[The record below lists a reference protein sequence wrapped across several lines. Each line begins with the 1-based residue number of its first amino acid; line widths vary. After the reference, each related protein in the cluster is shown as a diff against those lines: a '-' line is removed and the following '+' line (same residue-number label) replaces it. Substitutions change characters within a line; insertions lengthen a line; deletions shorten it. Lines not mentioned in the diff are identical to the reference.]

1 VNAINHA
8 LNAVFD
14 ALLWPLELLGR
25 PAALVLASAVAG
37 VLALLLFKQLSFQ
50 KRIRAVKDRIQA
62 HLIEIRIYQD
72 DLRITARAITRVL
85 ARNFQYLALNLLPF
99 IPLSLPFAIV
109 LAQLVV
115 RYGFGPTPVTDTG
128 AHALPG
134 ATALVRV
141 ELERESAA
149 LAGGLRLEL
158 PAGVE
163 ARSPL
168 VRLASEGVAFQEV
181 LVRAP
186 GEHVL
191 VVVLADGTRETKR
204 IAGGVNVRAAQPERA
219 KGVLHALLWP
229 AEDALASASPLA
241 SISATQPD
249 SELGWLPG
257 GPGGVVLVFLVASLV
272 AGALAIKP
280 LKVTI

>member
-1 VNAINHA
+1 MNAINHA
-8 LNAVFD
+8 LNTAFD
-14 ALLWPLELLGR
+14 ALLWPLDQLGR
-25 PAALVLASAVAG
+25 PTALLLASAIAG
-37 VLALLLFKQLSFQ
+37 VFALLLFKQLSFQ

-72 DLRITARAITRVL
+72 DLRITARAIAKVL
-85 ARNFQYLALNLLPF
+85 TRNFQYLGLNLLPF

-115 RYGFGPTPVTDTG
+115 RYGFGPVPV
-128 AHALPG
+128 AAEHAQPLAG
-134 ATALVRV
+134 ATTLVRI
-141 ELERESAA
+141 ELERESAQ
-149 LAGGLRLEL
+149 LAAGLRLEL
-158 PAGVE
+158 PTGVE

-168 VRLASEGVAFQEV
+168 VRLASEGVAYQEV
-181 LVRAP
+181 LVRAA
-186 GEHVL
+186 GEHEL
-191 VVVLADGTRETKR
+191 VATLADGTRETKR
-204 IAGGVNVRAAQPERA
+204 LPAGVRVRALQPERA
-219 KGVLHALLWP
+219 KGVFHALLWP
-229 AEDALASASPLA
+229 AEDALASDSPFA

>member
-1 VNAINHA
+1 MNAINHA
-8 LNAVFD
+8 LNAAFD
-14 ALLWPLELLGR
+14 TLLWPLELLGR

-72 DLRITARAITRVL
+72 DLRITSRAIAKVL
-85 ARNFQYLALNLLPF
+85 ARNFHYLALNLLPF

-109 LAQLVV
+109 VAQLVV
-115 RYGFGPTPVTDTG
+115 RYGFGPTPISVAGEHT
-128 AHALPG
+128 LPG
-134 ATALVRV
+134 ATTLVRV
-141 ELERESAA
+141 ELERGSAA

-191 VVVLADGTRETKR
+191 VVTLADGTRETKR
-204 IAGGVNVRAAQPERA
+204 LAGGVQVRESQPERA
-219 KGVLHALLWP
+219 KGLVHALLWP
-229 AEDALASASPLA
+229 AEDTLASASPLA
-241 SISATQPD
+241 SLSVTQPD

-257 GPGGVVLVFLVASLV
+257 GPGGVVLVFLIASLV

>member
-1 VNAINHA
+1 MNAINHA
-8 LNAVFD
+8 MNRVFD
-14 ALLWPLELLGR
+14 
-25 PAALVLASAVAG
+25 LVLAPLSFAG
-37 VLALLLFKQLSFQ
+37 PEMALILISGIFGILALIVFKHISSQ
-50 KRIRAVKDRIQA
+50 KGIKHAKNKIKA

-72 DLRITARAITRVL
+72 DLRITSRAIAKVL
-85 ARNFQYLALNLLPF
+85 ARNFHYLALNLLPF

-115 RYGFGPTPVTDTG
+115 RYGFGPTPISVPGEHT
-128 AHALPG
+128 LPG
-134 ATALVRV
+134 ATTLVRV
-141 ELERESAA
+141 ELERGSAA

-191 VVVLADGTRETKR
+191 VVTLADGTRETKR
-204 IAGGVNVRAAQPERA
+204 LAGGVQVRETQPERA
-219 KGVLHALLWP
+219 KGLVHALLWP
-229 AEDALASASPLA
+229 AEDTLASASPLA
-241 SISATQPD
+241 SLSVTQPD

-257 GPGGVVLVFLVASLV
+257 GPGGVVLVFLIASLV